1 MSLLS
6 RIVDALA
13 PPYDPVSEPAGPPP
27 VQIEGSPPPQTPERT
42 RMATPSDLA
51 MILDLRAERE
61 GRGRG
66 WRDQLDELLALMGVE
81 ASRAEKD
88 QMAAEL
94 NVADEGGDRDESLH
108 RALLLRL
115 ANNGAVAPESYY
127 K

>member
-6 RIVDALA
+6 RIADALA

-27 VQIEGSPPPQTPERT
+27 RQPEGGRPLQTPERT
-42 RMATPSDLA
+42 RMATPSDVA

-61 GRGRG
+61 GHGAG
-66 WRDQLDELLALMGVE
+66 WRDDLDELLALMGVD
-81 ASRAEKD
+81 ANPAQKA
-88 QMAAEL
+88 QLAAEL
-94 NVADEGGDRDESLH
+94 NIPDGRETFELRLH

-115 ANNGAVAPESYY
+115 ADNGAVAPESYF